1 MQPCCGESIER
12 HKISNDLKALGTAKA
27 QFDGLETFDAPGGV
41 KRVSLVSSECCAVC
55 PVTDQPDWYT
65 VTVEYQPGPFCIE
78 SKTFKL
84 YLQSFRNS
92 GMFCEQFADK
102 IAQDCANV
110 LKVEA
115 TATVNQKPRGGV
127 SIVSTAV
134 RSPQG

>member
-1 MQPCCGESIER
+1 M
-12 HKISNDLKALGTAKA
+12 SNDLKALGTARA

-41 KRVSLVSSECCAVC
+41 TRVSLVSDECCAVC
-55 PVTDQPDWYT
+55 PVTSQPDWYT
-65 VTVEYQPGPFCIE
+65 ITVEYQPGPFCIE

-84 YLQSFRNS
+84 YVQSFRNS

-110 LKVEA
+110 LQVDA

-127 SIVSTAV
+127 AIVSTAT
-134 RSPQG
+134 RSPQ